1 MASLRRTTRAAKAEL
16 ERFGGTVEKF
26 IGDAVVAVFGAPIAH
41 EDDAERAVRAALAV
55 RDAISELNA
64 DDPSL
69 GLSVRVGAA
78 TGEALV
84 NLNARPEQ
92 GEQLAAGD
100 VLNTASR
107 LQSAAPPDG
116 ILVDEATRRLT
127 ENAIEHREAEPV
139 VAKGKA
145 DPVTVWEPVAPK
157 ARLGVDIAFR
167 GGAPLVGR
175 SDELNALLDA
185 VARSQRDRAP
195 QLVTLVG
202 VPGIGKSRLVW
213 ELFSALDSDPAQYVT
228 WRQGR
233 SLPYGDGVAFWA
245 LGEMT
250 KAQAGI
256 LESDDAEAAEA
267 KLRAAVEYVLDEVG
281 EARWVEG
288 HLRPLAGL
296 GAGAE
301 AGGDHATEAL
311 AAWRRFFEALAEQR
325 PLILVFEDL
334 HWADDGLL
342 DFVDQMAEWTTD
354 VPLLILCTARP
365 ELLDRQAGLGRRQAE
380 RDHDLAGTALRRTT
394 PPSSSRPSSTDG
406 SKGERRSELL
416 TRAGGNPLYAEEFVR
431 MLAQAEEELPLPE
444 SVQGIIAARLDTL
457 PPDEKTL
464 VQAAAIVG
472 KVFWPGA
479 LGQMLGLI
487 ARRRRAG
494 GARTRTQGVRAPGAS
509 LVDRRR
515 DRVRLP
521 PRARPRRRL
530 QPDPAQAASGHAPAG
545 GGLDRGSSPATG
557 RKTSRTWSR
566 ITT

>member
-1 MASLRRTTRAAKAEL
+1 MAAEERKVVTAVFVDLVDFTGRSERLDPEDVRGFLAPYHARAKAEL

-64 DDPSL
+64 EDPSL

-127 ENAIEHREAEPV
+127 ENAIEHREAESV
-139 VAKGKA
+139 FAKGKA
-145 DPVTVWEPVAPK
+145 DPVTVWEPIAPK

-175 SDELNALLDA
+175 SDELHALLDA

-288 HLRPLAGL
+288 HLRPLAGPRSGRRRRRRSRDRGARGLAALLRGARRAAAAHPRLRGPPL
-296 GAGAE
+296 GGRRPARLRRPDGRMDDRCAAPHPLHRTTRAPRPASRAGA
-301 AGGDHATEAL
+301 
-311 AAWRRFFEALAEQR
+311 AANGTR
-325 PLILVFEDL
+325 PRS
-334 HWADDGLL
+334 HWH
-342 DFVDQMAEWTTD
+342 
-354 VPLLILCTARP
+354 RS
-365 ELLDRQAGLGRRQAE
+365 
-380 RDHDLAGTALRRTT
+380 RRTT

-406 SKGERRSELL
+406 SKAERRSELL

-479 LGQMLGLI
+479 LGQLLGLPHGDVEQAV
-487 ARRRRAG
+487 ARA
-494 GARTRTQGVRAPGAS
+494 RTQGVRAPGAP
-509 LVDRRR
+509 LVGRRR

-521 PRARPRRRL
+521 PRARSRRRL
-530 QPDPAQAASGHAPAG
+530 
-545 GGLDRGSSPATG
+545 
-557 RKTSRTWSR
+557 
-566 ITT
+566 